1 MISNDKFTV
10 HPTATFKEE
19 FSNIIH
25 YIKYNLKEPLTA
37 DRFYQTILKKISTLD
52 FMPERY
58 TKILGYDNKDKNL
71 RNLIVNNYIIIYE
84 VVPNTRPS
92 FYFTYIS

>member
-1 MISNDKFTV
+1 MILNNKFTV
-10 HPTATFKEE
+10 HPTATFKKE

-37 DRFYQTILKKISTLD
+37 DKFYQTILNKISTLD

-58 TKILGYDNKDKNL
+58 SKILGYDNKNKNL
-71 RNLIVNNYIIIYE
+71 RNLIINNYIIIYE
-84 VVPNTRPS
+84 VVHNTRS
-92 FYFTYIS
+92 SLYFTYIS